1 MFWWDMHACLHK
13 EVQSV
18 PKQQTQK
25 KHKLSGQWV
34 QTRGILQRTMV
45 YSFIY
50 STSYQTENS
59 TLAAN
64 SKGQHCV
71 FFHSRRCVLPE
82 RSWKAC
88 SLALSRSR
96 YPLSTKQ
103 KLIPNQNLSVRYIHS
118 GEREERK
125 QVGRCGLNRKRPALS
140 TGPGYG
146 SRAALLD
153 SEVGDTGIWGLASL
167 QDETVNELK
176 MRGLDQREDWE
187 SYHDSLPGQA
197 TELGE

>member
-88 SLALSRSR
+88 SRALSRSCSLL
-96 YPLSTKQ
+96 PTKQ
-103 KLIPNQNLSVRYIHS
+103 KLIRNQNLCKVHTFMGRGKRQSKWADVGWMENNRPYPLAQDMVQGQLYLIVKW
-118 GEREERK
+118 EI
-125 QVGRCGLNRKRPALS
+125 QVFGVWPPYRTGRWMS
-140 TGPGYG
+140 
-146 SRAALLD
+146 
-153 SEVGDTGIWGLASL
+153 
-167 QDETVNELK
+167 
-176 MRGLDQREDWE
+176 
-187 SYHDSLPGQA
+187 
-197 TELGE
+197 